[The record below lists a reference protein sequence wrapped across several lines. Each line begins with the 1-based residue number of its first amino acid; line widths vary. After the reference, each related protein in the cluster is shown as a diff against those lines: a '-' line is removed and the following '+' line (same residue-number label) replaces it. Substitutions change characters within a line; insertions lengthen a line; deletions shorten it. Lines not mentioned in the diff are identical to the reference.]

1 MGCGMLGNGRKF
13 FCRGMVVAKNDVLGN
28 LVWLDL
34 EMTGLVI
41 ATDVIL
47 EIATVIT
54 DGNLNVIAEGPSFII
69 HQPEE
74 QLAAMGKWCQDHHG
88 KTGLTEAVRQSTVTL
103 QRAQEETFDF
113 IAQHC
118 APNTGVLAGNSVWQ
132 DRVFLDKYM
141 PSISSYLHYR
151 IIDVTSVKEIVRRWY
166 PEDKKTE
173 YQKSDRHRAL
183 SDVYESIAELKHF
196 RINFFR

>member
-1 MGCGMLGNGRKF
+1 
-13 FCRGMVVAKNDVLGN
+13 VAKNDVLGN

-74 QLAAMGKWCQDHHG
+74 KLAAMGKWCQDHHG
-88 KTGLTEAVRQSTVTL
+88 KTGLTESVRYSTTTL
-103 QRAQEETFDF
+103 QQAEEETLAF

-118 APNTGVLAGNSVWQ
+118 APNTGILAGNSVWQ

-141 PSISSYLHYR
+141 PSITNYLHYR
-151 IIDVTSVKEIVRRWY
+151 IIDVSSVKELLRRWY
-166 PEDKKTE
+166 VEDKKTE
-173 YQKSDRHRAL
+173 YQKSERHRAL

-196 RINFFR
+196 RMNFFR

>member
-1 MGCGMLGNGRKF
+1 MGWVMG
-13 FCRGMVVAKNDVLGN
+13 KNDSLGN

-34 EMTGLVI
+34 EMTGLNI

-54 DGNLNVIAEGPSFII
+54 DGNLDIIAQGPSFII
-69 HQPEE
+69 HQSEE
-74 QLAAMGKWCQDHHG
+74 KLASMSKWCQDHHG
-88 KTGLTEAVRQSTVTL
+88 KTGLTQAVLQSTTTL
-103 QRAQEETFDF
+103 QQAQEETLAF
-113 IAQHC
+113 IKEYC
-118 APNTGVLAGNSVWQ
+118 PPNTGILAGNSVWQ

-141 PSISSYLHYR
+141 PAITAYLHYR

-166 PEDKKTE
+166 PNDKKTE

-196 RINFFR
+196 RMNFFR

>member
-1 MGCGMLGNGRKF
+1 M
-13 FCRGMVVAKNDVLGN
+13 AKKDVLGN

-34 EMTGLVI
+34 EMTGLLI

-74 QLAAMGKWCQDHHG
+74 KLAAMGKWCQDHHG
-88 KTGLTEAVRQSTVTL
+88 KTGLTSAVRQSTTTL
-103 QRAQEETFDF
+103 QQACEETLAF
-113 IAQHC
+113 IKQHC

-141 PSISSYLHYR
+141 PSIGSYLHYR
-151 IIDVTSVKEIVRRWY
+151 MVDVSSIKELVRRWY

-173 YQKSDRHRAL
+173 YQKTDRHRAL

-196 RINFFR
+196 RMNFFR